1 MTGDLPL
8 IEVACGVLQRADGQ
22 VLLAQ
27 RPEGKIAAGYWEFPG
42 GKIEP
47 GESADEALLR
57 ELHEE
62 LGVAVRAARPLIR
75 LRHAYH
81 NRIVILDTWLVTDFD
96 GEPQSRENQALA
108 WVALDAIAAYTT
120 LPTVAPILK
129 PLRLPAHY
137 VFTPPTID
145 PAMLRDRLPALPGD
159 ALLRLRLPAL
169 DDRAYAALAAS
180 LRDGGR
186 RLVLDRDPALARELD
201 CGWHATTRAWRALR
215 QRPDVPAFY
224 GSAHDRATLMRCAGS
239 MPTPPCSVRCCP
251 RLRIRASRRW
261 GGMVLLVLRWNRG
274 CRSMPSAASAASTC
288 CTPGSTA
295 AKAAPASAPTGRA
308 RRYCSRKPR
317 SSISISSPSMSFSTA
332 GIVYWPLIQAPKSSS
347 LQRSL
352 QKGRKRLPA
361 SNKAG
366 ALH

>member
-96 GEPQSRENQALA
+96 GQPQSRENQALA

-145 PAMLRDRLPALPGD
+145 PATLRDRLSGLPSD

-180 LRDGGR
+180 LRRGGH
-186 RLVLDRDPALARELD
+186 RLVLDRDPALSRELE

-224 GSAHDRATLMRCAGS
+224 GSAHDRADLDALRRLDADAAVLGAVLPTASHPGEPTLGWDGFAGAALESGLPVYAIGGVGREHLLYAWQHGGQGCAG
-239 MPTPPCSVRCCP
+239 
-251 RLRIRASRRW
+251 I
-261 GGMVLLVLRWNRG
+261 
-274 CRSMPSAASAASTC
+274 SA
-288 CTPGSTA
+288 
-295 AKAAPASAPTGRA
+295 
-308 RRYCSRKPR
+308 
-317 SSISISSPSMSFSTA
+317 
-332 GIVYWPLIQAPKSSS
+332 YW
-347 LQRSL
+347 
-352 QKGRKRLPA
+352 
-361 SNKAG
+361 
-366 ALH
+366 